1 VVEIQ
6 TLHHICLTIL
16 NRFRTVM
23 ARTLAMT
30 YTQYNKVCIF
40 ANAENRKY
48 KTREHTPLLQNRMF
62 LV

>member
-23 ARTLAMT
+23 ACAYKVDKKML
-30 YTQYNKVCIF
+30 YTPIAF
-40 ANAENRKY
+40 
-48 KTREHTPLLQNRMF
+48 
-62 LV
+62 

>member
-1 VVEIQ
+1 
-6 TLHHICLTIL
+6 LSFMRLL
-16 NRFRTVM
+16 M

-40 ANAENRKY
+40 ANSENRKY